1 MFPLCNS
8 HVPMLDATPSLCR
21 LAGKLFVYQT
31 SREGK
36 AADSRINIYGNA
48 FAIYGLSAYALAT
61 GSSEARGLALNTFRT
76 LDKLYHDSTNGGY
89 NEALAD
95 FSVDSIPIQPSSNN
109 VITEA
114 GAAYR
119 AGKAPLSQ
127 SFNTLLHVAEAFT
140 ELNKAVGGSDPTVTA
155 RLLEVVQLLTGPMVV
170 KPGKAGPNT
179 PAAYI
184 A

>member
-1 MFPLCNS
+1 MCC
-8 HVPMLDATPSLCR
+8 A
-21 LAGKLFVYQT
+21 AGKLFVYQT

-36 AADSRINIYGNA
+36 ATDSRINICSNA
-48 FAIYGLSAYALAT
+48 FAIYGLSAYTLAT
-61 GSSEARGLALNTFRT
+61 GSSEARALALNTFKT
-76 LDKLYHDSTNGGY
+76 LDKLYHDPTNGGY

-95 FSVDSIPIQPSSNN
+95 FSLDSIPIRPSTGTTSSNN

-119 AGKAPLSQ
+119 VGKAPLSQ
-127 SFNTLLHVAEAFT
+127 SFNTLLHVAEALT
-140 ELNKAVGGSDPTVTA
+140 ELNKAVGGSDPMVTA

-170 KPGKAGPNT
+170 RPGKAGPNT